1 MKKNAGG
8 YHKMTRIEF
17 IGWCVIIIGM
27 ITNTILSITRSK
39 RNEQKQQILIDEI
52 EALRL
57 ELKERDKK

>member
-1 MKKNAGG
+1 
-8 YHKMTRIEF
+8 MTRIEF